1 MSYAAFNLFF
11 LFETNTTMMNP
22 IFSPSKMSTAVLC
35 ALTFVTSHVAA
46 QESAYA
52 DLNSCV
58 QSEQV
63 TATAKGAAVGALTGL
78 GASLFGGMKKKDAIK
93 ATALGALAGG
103 GIGFVKAYYEATNTC
118 YTKNPSWIPASN
130 ITRSATLAQAK
141 KAAKYKPSEGVKTT
155 IVGIDMPTSVQS
167 GTASIPMN
175 TKFTVLT
182 PDDAETPVEISRK
195 IYIIENGKEEP
206 MPFTAGRSTEVKTF
220 EPAQHTDTIN
230 FPLSSDFKPGMQ
242 LRYEVQ
248 MKTASTPV
256 VTESKIVTII

>member
-1 MSYAAFNLFF
+1 
-11 LFETNTTMMNP
+11 MMNP

-35 ALTFVTSHVAA
+35 ALTFVASNVAA
-46 QESAYA
+46 QESAYS

-118 YTKNPSWIPASN
+118 YTKNPSWVPASN

-141 KAAKYKPSEGVKTT
+141 KAAKYKPSEGIKTA
-155 IVGIDMPTSVQS
+155 IMGIDMPTSVPS
-167 GTASIPMN
+167 GTASIPMS

-206 MPFTAGRSTEVKTF
+206 MPFTAGRSSEVKTF

-256 VTESKIVTII
+256 VTESKTVTII